1 MLLVR
6 LFRALNTYFDEGWR
20 VIAFQPILYFFLWGV
35 SFRLWINQT
44 APPDFE
50 KIIGLEFY
58 GTWLTIGLCCP
69 PLSLLAWF
77 LTQKISGTWRLRGMW
92 FRFAADVGIFVMIL
106 SYHIVTVMTYSP
118 DETRLFSRYIVGG
131 AMVFVLALI
140 IRDVWALVINNIRA
154 RRIRRVRLK

>member
-1 MLLVR
+1 
-6 LFRALNTYFDEGWR
+6 
-20 VIAFQPILYFFLWGV
+20 
-35 SFRLWINQT
+35 
-44 APPDFE
+44 
-50 KIIGLEFY
+50 
-58 GTWLTIGLCCP
+58 
-69 PLSLLAWF
+69 
-77 LTQKISGTWRLRGMW
+77 MW